1 MLGSSHFIKSR
12 SYYKNIK
19 SLSDTEF
26 KIYSQNGED
35 GILDYLIFS
44 LGIKRPKF
52 IEIGIGDYSES
63 NSRFIFERTSTRGM
77 VVDSIRI

>member
-52 IEIGIGDYSES
+52 IEIGIGDYKVIQDLYLRELPL
-63 NSRFIFERTSTRGM
+63 EEW
-77 VVDSIRI
+77 